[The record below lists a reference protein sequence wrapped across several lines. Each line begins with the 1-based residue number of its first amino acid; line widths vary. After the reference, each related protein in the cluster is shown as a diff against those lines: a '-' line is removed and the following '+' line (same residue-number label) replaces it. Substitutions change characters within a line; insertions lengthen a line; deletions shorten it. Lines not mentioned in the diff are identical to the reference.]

1 MSYAFTDTDR
11 ARQRLA
17 VLANVY
23 SASTSLFLQEC
34 IIEKPSLA
42 VDLGCGPGYT
52 THLLAKILQAEQTIG
67 LDISQ
72 SFIAYAQKTV
82 ISRVSFACHDITIV
96 PLPTDLAD
104 LLYCRFLLTHL
115 QYPQLII
122 ERWATQLQPGGLLLM
137 EEVEWIYTQHEL
149 FAHYLQIVADM
160 LTHQA
165 NSLYIGPELETLAKN
180 SSFRQRLSRVQ
191 RIKVTTVQAATMFWM
206 NIQSWKHQPF
216 IQQHYPPDL
225 IARMEK
231 DLRELAQ
238 TASRD
243 DEIEWGMRQLAL
255 VRV

>member
-1 MSYAFTDTDR
+1 
-11 ARQRLA
+11 
-17 VLANVY
+17 
-23 SASTSLFLQEC
+23 
-34 IIEKPSLA
+34 
-42 VDLGCGPGYT
+42 
-52 THLLAKILQAEQTIG
+52 
-67 LDISQ
+67 LDMSQ

-82 ISRVSFACHDITIV
+82 TSRVTFACHDITTV
-96 PLPTDLAD
+96 PFPTDLAD

-115 QYPQLII
+115 QHPRLVI

-137 EEVEWIYTQHEL
+137 EESEWIHTQQEL
-149 FAHYLQIVADM
+149 FAQYLQIVTDM
-160 LTHQA
+160 LAHQA

-225 IARMEK
+225 IVRLEEG
-231 DLRELAQ
+231 LRELAQ
-238 TASRD
+238 TATRD
-243 DEIEWGMRQLAL
+243 DEIEWGIRQVAL

>member
-1 MSYAFTDTDR
+1 MT
-11 ARQRLA
+11 L
-17 VLANVY
+17 
-23 SASTSLFLQEC
+23 
-34 IIEKPSLA
+34 
-42 VDLGCGPGYT
+42 
-52 THLLAKILQAEQTIG
+52 
-67 LDISQ
+67 
-72 SFIAYAQKTV
+72 
-82 ISRVSFACHDITIV
+82 SRITFACHDITIV
-96 PLPTDLAD
+96 PLPTGLAN

-122 ERWATQLQPGGLLLM
+122 ERWATQLQPGGLLLI
-137 EEVEWIYTQHEL
+137 EEVEWIHTQHEL

-216 IQQHYPPDL
+216 IQQHYSPDL
-225 IARMEK
+225 IARMEE
-231 DLRELAQ
+231 DLRVLVQ
-238 TASRD
+238 TANRD